1 VEALLSAG
9 FPAGR
14 VVVDRAGHDP
24 VDSSVSSFRT
34 AAGLLVVALAAIA
47 TGGDVEA
54 LARDAIRRW

>member
-14 VVVDRAGHDP
+14 VVVDR
-24 VDSSVSSFRT
+24 
-34 AAGLLVVALAAIA
+34 AGLLVVALAAIA